1 MLVFCFFLVIRDNS
15 VNFQMELL
23 QQSSSFDIVNNVTYV
38 GLSVKA

>member
-1 MLVFCFFLVIRDNS
+1 MLFIFLVIRDNS

-23 QQSSSFDIVNNVTYV
+23 QQSSSFDIVNNVTCI